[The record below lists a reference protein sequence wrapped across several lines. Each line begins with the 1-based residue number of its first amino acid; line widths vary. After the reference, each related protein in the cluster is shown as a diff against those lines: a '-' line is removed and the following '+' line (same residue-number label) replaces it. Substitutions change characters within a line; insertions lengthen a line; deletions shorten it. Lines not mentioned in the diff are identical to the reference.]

1 MIMKSGE
8 INAASVAC
16 YIASL
21 ERENEWLRDRNMEMI
36 DISAVRGIPVGISDD
51 LVKRRIG
58 DRRTVRDY
66 VNKRMFTV
74 HPRSTDGKMFLDLFD
89 VLTAPDKSVLRKQAR
104 CINDGVKFDKTNTR
118 IMKAR
123 VELDEQTGKV
133 VIITEQGTE
142 HSFTTLSRAVRW
154 CRANNVR
161 AELF

>member
-1 MIMKSGE
+1 MKSGE

-74 HPRSTDGKMFLDLFD
+74 HPE
-89 VLTAPDKSVLRKQAR
+89 AR
-104 CINDGVKFDKTNTR
+104 TERCFWTCLMCLQRLINRCYGNRLGV
-118 IMKAR
+118 
-123 VELDEQTGKV
+123 
-133 VIITEQGTE
+133 
-142 HSFTTLSRAVRW
+142 
-154 CRANNVR
+154 
-161 AELF
+161 